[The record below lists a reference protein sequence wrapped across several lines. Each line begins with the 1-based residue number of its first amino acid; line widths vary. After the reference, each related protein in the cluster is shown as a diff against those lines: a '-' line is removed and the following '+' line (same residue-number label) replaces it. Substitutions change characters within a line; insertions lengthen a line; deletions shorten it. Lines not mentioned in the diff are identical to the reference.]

1 MSKFVTASSAYATMK
16 EAVEA
21 ALNKRVDA
29 MFENEAFIGEM
40 YNKHPGRND
49 NPDQKK
55 QDHDEEY
62 EQADK
67 VSDNM
72 ENPSNAE
79 KGGEAKGSASR
90 KADD

>member
-1 MSKFVTASSAYATMK
+1 MSKFTEASHSYATMK

-21 ALNKRVDA
+21 ALNARVDA
-29 MFENEAFIGEM
+29 LFSDTNFIGEM
-40 YNKHPGRND
+40 YKHPGRKD
-49 NPDQKK
+49 NVDQKK
-55 QDHDEEY
+55 HDHDEES

-67 VSDNM
+67 VSDDM